1 MQLCFSIADRHFFLV
16 GPDSFLRMNVL
27 NMPFKSQVRT
37 VNNKRDILD
46 QKIKVKKSVLNFPFL
61 QLLSNYHF
69 IHMIG

>member
-1 MQLCFSIADRHFFLV
+1 
-16 GPDSFLRMNVL
+16 MNVL
-27 NMPFKSQVRT
+27 NMPIKYQVCT

-46 QKIKVKKSVLNFPFL
+46 QKIKVKKSVLNFLFR